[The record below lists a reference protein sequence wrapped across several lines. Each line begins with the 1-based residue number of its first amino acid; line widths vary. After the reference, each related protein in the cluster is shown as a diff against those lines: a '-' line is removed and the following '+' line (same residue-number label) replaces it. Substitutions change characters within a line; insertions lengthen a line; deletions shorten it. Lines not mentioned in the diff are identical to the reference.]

1 MTFKDF
7 EGFSE
12 GRLQEGQ
19 KKKVGFKDEDG
30 RVVAFAPCRVAWN
43 RIQGTWMVLDVR
55 AIPSPRNGKGSPP
68 LRSTSSEALQK

>member
-19 KKKVGFKDEDG
+19 KKEWVSKTKT
-30 RVVAFAPCRVAWN
+30 A
-43 RIQGTWMVLDVR
+43 VLWHSLL
-55 AIPSPRNGKGSPP
+55 A
-68 LRSTSSEALQK
+68 E

>member
-19 KKKVGFKDEDG
+19 KKKVGFKDKDG

-43 RIQGTWMVLDVR
+43 RIQGMLDVR
-55 AIPSPRNGKGSPP
+55 AIPSPRNRKGSPP